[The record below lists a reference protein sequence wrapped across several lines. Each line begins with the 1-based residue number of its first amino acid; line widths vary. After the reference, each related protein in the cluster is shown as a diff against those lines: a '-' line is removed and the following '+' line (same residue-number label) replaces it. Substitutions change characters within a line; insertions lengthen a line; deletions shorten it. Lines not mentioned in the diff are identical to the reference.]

1 MVIGARS
8 THFCSW
14 CQRLPLRERTAA
26 TAKLMASIR

>member
-14 CQRLPLRERTAA
+14 CQRLPAREMTASTTDLL
-26 TAKLMASIR
+26 TAVH